1 MKDKKNIQ
9 LSDEMLMG
17 ANGGLSLN
25 QQKQAAF
32 DAIGKVV
39 MHLGGRLYQVRFSD
53 GAELVASSQADD
65 ILPANTQVG
74 LYAVTGGWIL
84 QVSVKR

>member
-1 MKDKKNIQ
+1 MNDEKNIQ

-17 ANGGLSLN
+17 ANGGLSLD
-25 QQKQAAF
+25 QQKQGEF
-32 DAIGKVV
+32 DAVGTTVI
-39 MHLGGRLYQVRFSD
+39 HLGGRLYQVRFSD
-53 GAELVASSQADD
+53 GAELVASSQTDD

-84 QVSVKR
+84 QFPVKR

>member
-1 MKDKKNIQ
+1 MKDEKNIQ

-25 QQKQAAF
+25 QQKQAEF

-53 GAELVASSQADD
+53 GAELVASSQTDD

-84 QVSVKR
+84 QVPVKR

>member
-1 MKDKKNIQ
+1 MNDEKNIQ

-17 ANGGLSLN
+17 ANGGVSIDR
-25 QQKQAAF
+25 QKDPEY
-32 DAIGKVV
+32 DAMGTIV

-53 GAELVASSQADD
+53 GAELVANSQTDD

-74 LYAVTGGWIL
+74 LYAVTGAWIL
-84 QVSVKR
+84 QVPVKR